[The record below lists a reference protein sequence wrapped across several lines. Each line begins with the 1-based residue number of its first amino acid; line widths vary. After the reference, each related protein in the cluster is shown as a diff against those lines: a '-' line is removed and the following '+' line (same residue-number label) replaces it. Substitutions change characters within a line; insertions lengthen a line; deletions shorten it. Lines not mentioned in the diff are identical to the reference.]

1 MTDLGGATVTG
12 ATMTDLDGAAMT
24 DLDGLTMTD
33 ATVPR

>member
-12 ATMTDLDGAAMT
+12 ATMTDLDG
-24 DLDGLTMTD
+24 LTMTD